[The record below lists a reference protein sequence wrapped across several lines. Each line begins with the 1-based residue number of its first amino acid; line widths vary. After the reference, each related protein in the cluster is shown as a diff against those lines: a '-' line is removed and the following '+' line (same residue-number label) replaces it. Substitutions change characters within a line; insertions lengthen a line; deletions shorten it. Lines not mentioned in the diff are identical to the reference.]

1 MIFTQKPCEFPHLR
15 QASRDAGWSRLYR
28 AATPD
33 FGEMPRCTGRAGVRT
48 AAFRWFLALVL
59 PAAVAGCAHLNG
71 NLQTVEP
78 GAYYRSGQMDAT
90 TLDITIRRHGIK
102 TVVNLRGES
111 PHESWYRDERALCI
125 SRGVAHHDL
134 DWTMSR
140 PPDPESLQA
149 FASLVRDA
157 EKPLLV
163 HCQGGVHR
171 AAVAAAC
178 YRLLQG
184 EAVEEVRGELGFF
197 FNDAPIGQLLDLY
210 QSSVDPF
217 DRWLARDY
225 PLQYHTL
232 GLERPEPD
240 AD

>member
-1 MIFTQKPCEFPHLR
+1 MIFTQMPCGYPHLR
-15 QASRDAGWSRLYR
+15 HASRSAGPARLGR
-28 AATPD
+28 SHTPD
-33 FGEMPRCTGRAGVRT
+33 FRETSPAGARARNRMT
-48 AAFRWFLALVL
+48 PLRWFLSLML
-59 PAAVAGCAHLNG
+59 PAAFTGCAHLNG

-111 PHESWYRDERALCI
+111 PHESWYRDERALCT
-125 SRGVAHHDL
+125 SLGVAHHDL

-140 PPDPESLQA
+140 PPDPDSLQA
-149 FASLVRDA
+149 FASLVRAA

-184 EAVEEVRGELGFF
+184 EAVQEVRDELGLF

-210 QSSVDPF
+210 QHSADPF
-217 DRWLARDY
+217 DRWLAHDY
-225 PLQYHTL
+225 PFQYHAL
-232 GLERPEPD
+232 GFERPEPD

>member
-1 MIFTQKPCEFPHLR
+1 MIFTQMNRRFPHR
-15 QASRDAGWSRLYR
+15 PQTAQNTTRPHARRTGWPGFRKTRTDSAPAAGRRAVFFWLVPLALFA
-28 AATPD
+28 AAT
-33 FGEMPRCTGRAGVRT
+33 
-48 AAFRWFLALVL
+48 
-59 PAAVAGCAHLNG
+59 GCAHLKG

-78 GAYYRSGQMDAT
+78 GAYYRSGQMDPT

-111 PHESWYRDERALCI
+111 PHKSWYRDERTLC
-125 SRGVAHHDL
+125 SSLGVAHHDL

-149 FASLVRDA
+149 FASLVRAA

-171 AAVAAAC
+171 AAIAAAC

-184 EAVEEVRGELGFF
+184 EAVEDARDELGFF
-197 FNDAPIGQLLDLY
+197 FNGAPIGQLLDLY
-210 QSSVDPF
+210 QYSTDPF
-217 DRWLARDY
+217 ERWLSRDY
-225 PLQYHTL
+225 PLQYEAL
-232 GLERPEPD
+232 GFERGEPG